1 MSKLL
6 SKAKSSK
13 LSNISTDDKAK
24 KYKKSSVNQVI
35 QRIPRS
41 YKLDQDVLNIL
52 KDIQERVNNI
62 STKKVSESRLI
73 RALIFLSKEFDEKR
87 VLQAAKEVW

>member
-13 LSNISTDDKAK
+13 LSNISANDKT
-24 KYKKSSVNQVI
+24 KKSIQSSVHDVI
-35 QRIPRS
+35 QNAPRS
-41 YKLDQDVLNIL
+41 YKLDQDILNIL
-52 KDIQERVNNI
+52 KDIQARVNNI

-87 VLQAAKEVW
+87 ILQAAKEVW